1 MSNFYRKYIG
11 DAWQTVRKS
20 VRTQPEAAPA
30 IVCERAAA
38 DKERAELSE
47 QSLSEA
53 RKSMPVSVR
62 NCIDARAA
70 HQAAIRAYYATGAPQ
85 QVDESKLSPTQLR
98 AWKLVEKAKML
109 ITDAELQMYIEQR
122 ENPRIKLK

>member
-11 DAWQTVRKS
+11 EAWNKARKS

-30 IVCERAAA
+30 IVSERSG
-38 DKERAELSE
+38 ERESAELSE
-47 QSLSEA
+47 KSLSEA

-70 HQAAIRAYYATGAPQ
+70 HQAAIREYYATGAPQ